1 MGRSYICGECK
12 RTFRRPKTVRD
23 YSSMDFDIRVCPY
36 CGSEF
41 YRVDDED
48 YKEKGKNMDL

>member
-36 CGSEF
+36 CGSKF